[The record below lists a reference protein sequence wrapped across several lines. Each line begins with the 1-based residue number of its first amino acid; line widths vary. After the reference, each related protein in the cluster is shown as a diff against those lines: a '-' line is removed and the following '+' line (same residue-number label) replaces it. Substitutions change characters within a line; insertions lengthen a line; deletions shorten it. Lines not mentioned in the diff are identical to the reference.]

1 MHIEN
6 DFSRGSVVKNIMNL
20 ALPMILAQLVN
31 VLYSIVDRIYI
42 ARMPG
47 DSFLALT
54 GIGICLPIIS
64 MVMAFANLFGVGG
77 APLCSIERGRQNIDE
92 AEKIMG
98 NAFVML
104 VFSGTILTIIGL
116 LIKKP
121 VLYLFGASEQTYPYA
136 NEYITIYLLGNVFVM
151 ISLGMNP
158 FINSQ
163 GFGRI
168 GMMTVVLGALANIIL
183 DPIFIFRLKMGV
195 RGAAIATVI
204 SQALSACWVLRFL
217 TGQKAIL
224 KLKKESFHLQL
235 KRVKRI
241 IALGTSG
248 FVMSFT
254 NSIVQ
259 VISNTTLQLYGGDL
273 YIGIMTV
280 INSVREFITMPVSG
294 LTNGA
299 QPVIGYNYGARKY
312 DRVKRSIIFTAVA
325 SISYNTVSWLLI
337 QFFPE
342 FFIRI
347 FNKDL
352 MVIET
357 GIPMMRIYYAFFFM
371 MAMQFTGQTTFI
383 ALGKARHAVFFS
395 TFRKVILVTPL
406 VILLPRLFGLGS
418 KGVFLAEAISQ
429 FVGASACFITM
440 IFTVRKEIQKELNKE
455 LSTS

>member
-1 MHIEN
+1 MQIEN
-6 DFSRGSVVKNIMNL
+6 DFSKGSITKNIMSL
-20 ALPMILAQLVN
+20 AFPMILAQLVN

-98 NAFVML
+98 NAFIML
-104 VFSGTILTIIGL
+104 IGSGFILTILGL

-136 NEYITIYLLGNVFVM
+136 NEYITIYLLGSVFVM

-217 TGQKAIL
+217 TGEKAIL

-383 ALGKARHAVFFS
+383 ALGKAKHAVFFS

-418 KGVFLAEAISQ
+418 SGVFWAEAISQ

>member
-1 MHIEN
+1 M
-6 DFSRGSVVKNIMNL
+6 
-20 ALPMILAQLVN
+20 
-31 VLYSIVDRIYI
+31 
-42 ARMPG
+42 
-47 DSFLALT
+47 
-54 GIGICLPIIS
+54 
-64 MVMAFANLFGVGG
+64 
-77 APLCSIERGRQNIDE
+77 
-92 AEKIMG
+92 
-98 NAFVML
+98 
-104 VFSGTILTIIGL
+104 
-116 LIKKP
+116 
-121 VLYLFGASEQTYPYA
+121 LYLFGASEQTYPYA
-136 NEYITIYLLGNVFVM
+136 NEYITIYLLGNIFVM

-183 DPIFIFRLKMGV
+183 DPIFIFKLKMGV

-217 TGQKAIL
+217 TGEKAIL
-224 KLKKESFHLQL
+224 KLKKESFQLQL

-357 GIPMMRIYYAFFFM
+357 GIPMMRIYYAFFFL

-418 KGVFLAEAISQ
+418 KWCILG
-429 FVGASACFITM
+429 
-440 IFTVRKEIQKELNKE
+440 
-455 LSTS
+455 